1 MSEKKVQ
8 SFEDLKVWQKAHT
21 ITLEIYKVTQK
32 FPAEEKFGLISQ
44 IRRSASSV
52 AANIVEGFR
61 KKSLRDSLNFY
72 TIADASLE
80 ELKYHLLLSRD
91 LEYIKEGEYQN
102 ILGLC
107 EEVGKLL
114 TRWIQ
119 SQRNYLK

>member
-1 MSEKKVQ
+1 MAQLKTFHDLTVWKRAHFLVLEAYKITGAYPKSELFALV
-8 SFEDLKVWQKAHT
+8 
-21 ITLEIYKVTQK
+21 
-32 FPAEEKFGLISQ
+32 SQ
-44 IRRSASSV
+44 IRRASVAV